1 MQSYPEKWGELS
13 ASFHAMN
20 STTAERDCSAEGC
33 HVGTVVEVQGVSK
46 RFGNQIVVRQF
57 SMSCGSGEIVLV
69 LGSNGAGK
77 STLLRM
83 IAGLVTP
90 DSGSIKVASGQ
101 RIGFA
106 GHYTC
111 LYSRLSVNANLS
123 LYATLA
129 GIGQIELA
137 QILRRWQLEEVQHKA
152 VSDISRGAQSKA
164 SLARALMGNPKLLLL
179 DEPSSNLDE
188 EATEVLCAVLSE
200 RVAAGSV
207 AIIATHDLA
216 RLQALAT
223 RVVVMQCGAIIAD
236 SGLSSTRS
244 SLDSVVERYRKS
256 NR

>member
-1 MQSYPEKWGELS
+1 
-13 ASFHAMN
+13 MN
-20 STTAERDCSAEGC
+20 STTAVRDCSAERPPSGS
-33 HVGTVVEVQGVSK
+33 VVEAQGLVK
-46 RFGNQIVVRQF
+46 RFGHHLVVQQL
-57 SMSCGSGEIVLV
+57 SISCSAGEIVLV
-69 LGSNGAGK
+69 LGANGAGK

-83 IAGLVTP
+83 LAGLTTP
-90 DSGSIKVASGQ
+90 DKGRVRVTSGE
-101 RIGFA
+101 RLGFA

-111 LYSRLSVNANLS
+111 LYSRLSVLANLS

-129 GIGQIELA
+129 GIDQIELDR
-137 QILRRWQLEEVQHKA
+137 IIRLWRLEEVQHKA
-152 VSDISRGAQSKA
+152 VSEISRGAQSKA
-164 SLARALMGNPKLLLL
+164 SLVRAVMGNPKLLLL

-200 RVAAGSV
+200 RAAAGGV

-223 RVVVMQCGAIIAD
+223 RVVVMERGAIVAD
-236 SGLSSTRS
+236 SGPSSTSS